1 MNILILNGPNLNLV
15 GEREP
20 NQYGLL
26 TMDKIIADAKDYAE
40 KAGHSVDYF
49 QSNHEGEIID
59 KIHSARTI
67 YDGIVL
73 NAGALAHY
81 SYAVR
86 DAIKAICIPV
96 VEVHMSNIQN
106 REEFRKT
113 SVIASVCVGVISGF
127 SGKSY
132 ILGIAA
138 LSD

>member
-20 NQYGLL
+20 NHYGLV
-26 TMDKIIADAKDYAE
+26 TMEKIVDEAKKFAE
-40 KAGHSVDYF
+40 STGHSADYF

-59 KIHSARTI
+59 KLHDSREK
-67 YDGIVL
+67 YDGIVM

-86 DAIKAICIPV
+86 DAIKAISIPV
-96 VEVHMSNIQN
+96 VEVHMSNVQN

-113 SVIASVCVGVISGF
+113 SVITSVCIGSICGF

-138 LSD
+138 LCD